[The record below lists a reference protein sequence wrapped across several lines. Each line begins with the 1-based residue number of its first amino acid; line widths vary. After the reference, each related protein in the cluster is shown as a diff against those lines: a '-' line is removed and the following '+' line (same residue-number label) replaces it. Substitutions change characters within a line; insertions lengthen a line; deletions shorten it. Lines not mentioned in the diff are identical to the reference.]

1 MPTDYWWCWLGLGVN
16 LAYIFF
22 LNGLL
27 VLFLAFLP
35 PYGANAVVAKTEEEL
50 YDRHVALFGDANSA
64 DDIVV
69 EMSETNGHE
78 NVTAHGHEHGHD
90 VGNDHIKAEVGRLLK
105 QMNPLHL
112 SPKSTIHIF
121 PIFSLQIQCLHCF
134 MFHSSD
140 AQA

>member
-50 YDRHVALFGDANSA
+50 YDRHVALFGDANST

-69 EMSETNGHE
+69 DMSETSGHE
-78 NVTAHGHEHGHD
+78 NGHARGHEQRHG
-90 VGNDHIKAEVGRLLK
+90 VGEGHIKAEVGRPSK
-105 QMNPLHL
+105 QMEPQHL
-112 SPKSTIHIF
+112 STRQKVLSVLF
-121 PIFSLQIQCLHCF
+121 
-134 MFHSSD
+134 
-140 AQA
+140 